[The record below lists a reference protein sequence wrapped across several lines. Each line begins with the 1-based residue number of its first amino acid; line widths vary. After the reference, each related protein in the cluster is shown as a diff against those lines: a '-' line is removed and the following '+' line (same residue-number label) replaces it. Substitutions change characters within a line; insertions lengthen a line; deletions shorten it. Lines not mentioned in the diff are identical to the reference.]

1 MPCMPGKARPE
12 VKSGSEEPD
21 TSEAAVA
28 AVATLSNVPRTSILV
43 GESDNGRDAGT
54 GVSSCTPPGCC
65 CSCDVSLVA
74 LDTSWFSLSV
84 LTVVSDD
91 CDSGAA

>member
-1 MPCMPGKARPE
+1 MEGE
-12 VKSGSEEPD
+12 Y
-21 TSEAAVA
+21 
-28 AVATLSNVPRTSILV
+28 LSNVPRTSILV
-43 GESDNGRDAGT
+43 GESDNGRDAGMC
-54 GVSSCTPPGCC
+54 VSSCTAC

-84 LTVVSDD
+84 LAVVSDD